1 MGITSWKSKIRERL
15 NRRRCTEPPA
25 DETPGIKSF
34 KDQRIAEAAYDSRDR
49 GIRSVALERIAGSVG
64 RYKDFDT
71 QFRLKQRASSER
83 LQWIKN
89 AMRQGR
95 NLGPV
100 KLYQIKNEFYVLDGN
115 HRIAAAKE
123 LDQDE
128 ILAHIV
134 ELVPTDNSLQGIL
147 FRERAEFADRTKLP
161 VEINVTEVSQYAHLL
176 DQISEHRDFLQQA
189 GEKTVSFEDAAQNW
203 FKTIYRPLCSI
214 IKKGGLNDSFPERTV
229 ADLYAYITLHQW
241 KEGRKRRYGIGIGKF
256 IQNDM
261 EAFRNKMAELKDFEY
276 PEMKH
281 GITVFILMSVQ
292 AKKEIKL
299 MDKIYELEPVREIHS
314 VHGDVDLLVKVVLTR
329 DLLSS
334 DAEIISQ
341 FVHEK
346 IRQLPGV
353 ISTTTLIPG
362 ISKVKEADV
371 SLKNETA

>member
-1 MGITSWKSKIRERL
+1 ME
-15 NRRRCTEPPA
+15 
-25 DETPGIKSF
+25 IKRF
-34 KDQRIAEAAYDSRDR
+34 QDQQAAEEAYDSHER
-49 GIRSVALERIAGSVG
+49 GIRYVALDRIAGSVG
-64 RYKDFDT
+64 RYNDFDS
-71 QFRLKQRASSER
+71 QFRLRQGATSER
-83 LQWIKN
+83 LKWVRD

-123 LDQDE
+123 LGQDE

-134 ELVPTDNSLQGIL
+134 ELVPTDNSLQSLL

-161 VEINVTEVSQYAHLL
+161 VEINLTEVSQYAHLL
-176 DQISEHRDFLQQA
+176 DQISVHRDFLQQA
-189 GEKTVSFEDAAQNW
+189 EGKAVAFEDAAQNW
-203 FKTIYRPLCSI
+203 FKTIYRPLCNI
-214 IKKGGLNDSFPERTV
+214 IKKGRLGDSFPDRSI

-241 KEGRKRRYGIGIGKF
+241 KERRQRQYGIGIGKI

-261 EAFRNKMAELKDFEY
+261 EAFRKKMDELKDSEY
-276 PEMKH
+276 PEMKR
-281 GITVFILMSVQ
+281 GITVFILMKVQ

-299 MDKIYELEPVREIHS
+299 MENIYELEPVREIHS
-314 VHGDVDLLVKVVLTR
+314 VHGDVDMLVKVELTR

-341 FVHEK
+341 FVHEE
-346 IRQLPGV
+346 IRQVPGV

-362 ISKVKEADV
+362 ISRIKE
-371 SLKNETA
+371 T

>member
-15 NRRRCTEPPA
+15 NRRRRTEPPA

>member
-1 MGITSWKSKIRERL
+1 MLTRSERIQ
-15 NRRRCTEPPA
+15 PPA
-25 DETPGIKSF
+25 DETLEIKSF
-34 KDQRIAEAAYDSRDR
+34 KDQQNLEEAHDSRDR
-49 GIRSVALERIAGSVG
+49 GIRSVALDQIVGSVG
-64 RYKDFDT
+64 RYKDFDS

-100 KLYQIKNEFYVLDGN
+100 KLYQIKNEFYILDGN

-123 LDQDE
+123 LGQDE

-134 ELVPTDNSLQGIL
+134 ELVPTDNSLQSIRY
-147 FRERAEFADRTKLP
+147 RERAEFADRTKLP
-161 VEINVTEVSQYAHLL
+161 VDINVTEVSQYAHLL
-176 DQISEHRDFLQQA
+176 DQISEHRNFLQQA
-189 GEKTVSFEDAAQNW
+189 SEKAVSFEDAAQSW
-203 FKTIYRPLCSI
+203 FKTIYRPLCNI
-214 IKKGGLNDSFPERTV
+214 IKKGRLGESFPERTI

-241 KEGRKRRYGIGIGKF
+241 KEGRKRHYGIGIGKF

-261 EAFRNKMAELKDFEY
+261 EAFRKKMVELKDCEY
-276 PEMKH
+276 PEMQR
-281 GITVFILMSVQ
+281 GITVFILMNVQ

-314 VHGDVDLLVKVVLTR
+314 VHGDVDILVKVELTR

-346 IRQLPGV
+346 IRQLPGI

-362 ISKVKEADV
+362 TSKIKEID
-371 SLKNETA
+371 

>member
-1 MGITSWKSKIRERL
+1 
-15 NRRRCTEPPA
+15 
-25 DETPGIKSF
+25 
-34 KDQRIAEAAYDSRDR
+34 
-49 GIRSVALERIAGSVG
+49 
-64 RYKDFDT
+64 
-71 QFRLKQRASSER
+71 
-83 LQWIKN
+83 
-89 AMRQGR
+89 MRQGR
-95 NLGPV
+95 YLGPV

-123 LDQDE
+123 LGQDE

-134 ELVPTDNSLQGIL
+134 ELVPTDDSLPSLL
-147 FRERAEFADRTKLP
+147 FRERAEFGDRTRLP

-176 DQISEHRDFLQQA
+176 DQISEHRKFLEQDS
-189 GEKTVSFEDAAQNW
+189 EKGISFEDAARDW
-203 FKTIYRPLCSI
+203 HKTIYRPLCNI
-214 IKKGGLNDSFPERTV
+214 IKNGGLVDSFPERTI

-261 EAFRNKMAELKDFEY
+261 EAFRKKMAELKDCEY

-281 GITVFILMSVQ
+281 GITVFILMNVQ

-299 MDKIYELEPVREIHS
+299 MEKIYELEPVREIHS
-314 VHGDVDLLVKVVLTR
+314 VHGDVDILVKVVLTR

-346 IRQLPGV
+346 IRQLPG
-353 ISTTTLIPG
+353 INSTTTLIPG
-362 ISKVKEADV
+362 ISKIKETDV
-371 SLKNETA
+371 ASKNETAGHH

>member
-1 MGITSWKSKIRERL
+1 MGITSWKSKIHETLKRFG
-15 NRRRCTEPPA
+15 NFQPPA
-25 DETPGIKSF
+25 GEAPAMKSF
-34 KDQRIAEAAYDSRDR
+34 KEEHIAEADYDSRDR
-49 GIRSVALERIAGSVG
+49 GTRSVELSRITGSVG
-64 RYKDFDT
+64 RYKDFDS
-71 QFRLKQRASSER
+71 QFRLKQPATSER
-83 LQWIKN
+83 LEWIKK

-100 KLYQIKNEFYVLDGN
+100 KLYQIKDDFFVLDGN
-115 HRIAAAKE
+115 HRIAAAKA
-123 LDQDE
+123 LGQDE

-134 ELVPTDNSLQGIL
+134 ELVPTDDSLQNIL
-147 FRERAEFADRTKLP
+147 YRERAEFADRTRLP
-161 VEINVTEVSQYAHLL
+161 VEINLTEVSQYAHLL
-176 DQISEHRDFLQQA
+176 EQISEHREFLQQQTQK
-189 GEKTVSFEDAAQNW
+189 EISFEDAALDW
-203 FKTIYRPLCSI
+203 HRTIYRPLCNI
-214 IKKGGLNDSFPERTV
+214 IKNGRLGDSFPERTI

-241 KEGRKRRYGIGIGKF
+241 KEGRKRRYGIGIAQL

-261 EAFRNKMAELKDFEY
+261 EAFRKKMEDLKDSEY

-292 AKKEIKL
+292 AKKEVKL
-299 MDKIYELEPVREIHS
+299 MEKIYELEAVREIHS

-334 DAEIISQ
+334 DAEIISE

-362 ISKVKEADV
+362 ISRIKEPD
-371 SLKNETA
+371 LTPNKNE

>member
-1 MGITSWKSKIRERL
+1 ML
-15 NRRRCTEPPA
+15 NRPGSVQPPA
-25 DETPGIKSF
+25 DETLEIKSF
-34 KDQRIAEAAYDSRDR
+34 KEQQIAEAAYDSRDR
-49 GIRSVALERIAGSVG
+49 GTRSVALERITGSVG
-64 RYKDFDT
+64 RYHDFDN
-71 QFRLKQRASSER
+71 QFRLRRRASSER
-83 LQWIKN
+83 LQWIRD

-123 LDQDE
+123 LGQDE

-134 ELVPTDNSLQGIL
+134 ELVPNDNSQQGIL
-147 FRERAEFADRTKLP
+147 FRERAEFADRTQLP

-176 DQISEHRDFLQQA
+176 DQISEHLNFLQKA

-203 FKTIYRPLCSI
+203 YKTIYRPLCNI
-214 IKKGGLNDSFPERTV
+214 IKKGRLSDSFPERTV

-241 KEGRKRRYGIGIGKF
+241 KEGRKRRYGKEIDKL
-256 IQNDM
+256 IQKDM
-261 EAFRNKMAELKDFEY
+261 EAFGNKMAELKDCEY

-281 GITVFILMSVQ
+281 GITVFILMKVQ

-299 MDKIYELEPVREIHS
+299 LEKIYELEPVREIHS
-314 VHGDVDLLVKVVLTR
+314 VHGDVDMLVKVELTR

-341 FVHEK
+341 FVHEQ

-353 ISTTTLIPG
+353 SSTTTLIPG
-362 ISKVKEADV
+362 ISKVKESDV
-371 SLKNETA
+371 S